1 MMRWILDLFWFF
13 RYLQREYWWMRMHR
27 RGTESQTYRLH
38 WTCWRQSMFY
48 QMSND
53 GTSQIRILRRRA
65 WMGLYLR
72 VWRRVQ
78 CHSRTQNQLIFADW
92 FLVLLSSLLFGLK
105 AKIKP
110 LSKLGALLCPNIT
123 HPLILI
129 HHVIC
134 TENWIKQT
142 CSHYQL
148 LPIPFKSPFI
158 KAFYEPI
165 ISSFLVSI
173 NFKIEWN

>member
-53 GTSQIRILRRRA
+53 GTSQIRTLRRRT

-78 CHSRTQNQLIFADW
+78 FRFWPQNQLIFADW

-105 AKIKP
+105 AKKFIQTRCIT
-110 LSKLGALLCPNIT
+110 LSKYHTSFNP
-123 HPLILI
+123 H
-129 HHVIC
+129 
-134 TENWIKQT
+134 
-142 CSHYQL
+142 
-148 LPIPFKSPFI
+148 
-158 KAFYEPI
+158 
-165 ISSFLVSI
+165 SSCDLYRKLNKTDMFTLSTFTNSI
-173 NFKIEWN
+173 

>member
-1 MMRWILDLFWFF
+1 MGIHKKAMMRWILDLFWFF

-53 GTSQIRILRRRA
+53 GTSQIRILRRRT

-148 LPIPFKSPFI
+148 LQIPF
-158 KAFYEPI
+158 
-165 ISSFLVSI
+165 
-173 NFKIEWN
+173 